1 MFKNKSR
8 KLDLSFVNYLT
19 DEDINDPRVPFDKI
33 KRDFP
38 LLANSNLEVFR
49 MYLILNH
56 KHLTEDE
63 QTELQKTIAY
73 LQEQE
78 NKKYLIAIDYIER
91 IDNKVKIRFKTS

>member
-33 KRDFP
+33 KKKFP
-38 LLANSNLEVFR
+38 FLANSNLEIFR

-56 KHLTEDE
+56 THLTADE
-63 QTELQKTIAY
+63 ITELQKTIVY

-78 NKKYLIAIDYIER
+78 SQKFISAINYINKCQQQNQEPIQ
-91 IDNKVKIRFKTS
+91 NS

>member
-19 DEDINDPRVPFDKI
+19 DADINDPRVSFDKI
-33 KRDFP
+33 KKDYPF
-38 LLANSNLEVFR
+38 LANSNLEVLR

-56 KHLTEDE
+56 THLTADE
-63 QTELQKTIAY
+63 LTELQKTIAY

-78 NKKYLIAIDYIER
+78 NKKFISAINYIECQQQKPETTL
-91 IDNKVKIRFKTS
+91 NT